1 VTGQDDSE
9 PPRGEVPPWAAGSP
23 AGEDVLEQGG
33 RRLPVPP
40 WAAGSPAGEDVLE
53 QGGRRL
59 PVPPWRPSLAAVI
72 LAAAAVLAGLVVG
85 YAAGARHARSSPAAR
100 SPARPAALVA
110 GSVTQSLRQCSAQ
123 VGRALQLGVQ
133 VTNDSAEAVR
143 LLWVQAVLPMGGLAA
158 IAQAWGPCGEL
169 PAATGSPDN
178 LLPAGASTWFTV
190 TFQVLVRC
198 PGPLPVQFA
207 LDYDQSGRVTSIR
220 LPGFADLGHVPYAGC
235 PAAGP

>member
-1 VTGQDDSE
+1 VTGWDDSG
-9 PPRGEVPPWAAGSP
+9 PPRGE
-23 AGEDVLEQGG
+23 
-33 RRLPVPP
+33 VPP

-72 LAAAAVLAGLVVG
+72 LAAAALLAGLVAG
-85 YAAGARHARSSPAAR
+85 YAAGARHGRSSPAAR
-100 SPARPAALVA
+100 SPARAAALVA
-110 GSVTQSLRQCSAQ
+110 GSVTQSVRQCSAQ
-123 VGRALQLGVQ
+123 VGHALQLGVQ
-133 VTNDSAEAVR
+133 VTNESAESVR
-143 LLWVQAVLPMGGLAA
+143 LLWAQAVLPMGGLAA
-158 IAQAWGPCGEL
+158 IAQSWGPCGEL
-169 PAATGSPDN
+169 PAAGPPDN

-198 PGPLPVQFA
+198 PGPLPVQFT
-207 LDYDQSGRVTSIR
+207 LDYDQSGRVAIIR